1 MNNWAYE
8 TKGLPSF
15 FNSGSSG
22 GGKKPMAFGFDDALL
37 GAGMLGQGIFGMI
50 GAQRQ
55 AETQASI
62 ANAQMAAQADAIR
75 NAREAQKGQ
84 LGLGMF
90 NSLFGATTA
99 PDLEF
104 GRQLA
109 AKRTEFAEFIP
120 KQMGLGREQARWE
133 TAFRTSPEMLEA
145 NRRER
150 MGRLQETIAGYMA
163 QPTGMFGPIKRIN
176 IEALAG

>member
-1 MNNWAYE
+1 MNSWKQGFSLQE
-8 TKGLPSF
+8 SL
-15 FNSGSSG
+15 SGPASSS
-22 GGKKPMAFGFDDALL
+22 GKKPMAFGFDDALL

-75 NAREAQKGQ
+75 NSREMAKGQ
-84 LGLGMF
+84 LGMGMF
-90 NSLFGATTA
+90 NTIFGATTA
-99 PDLEF
+99 PDIEF

-109 AKRTEFAEFIP
+109 AKRSEYAEFIP

-150 MGRLQETIAGYMA
+150 MGRLQEAIAGYQA
-163 QPTGMFGPIKRIN
+163 QPTGMFGPIRRIN
-176 IEALAG
+176 IESLAG